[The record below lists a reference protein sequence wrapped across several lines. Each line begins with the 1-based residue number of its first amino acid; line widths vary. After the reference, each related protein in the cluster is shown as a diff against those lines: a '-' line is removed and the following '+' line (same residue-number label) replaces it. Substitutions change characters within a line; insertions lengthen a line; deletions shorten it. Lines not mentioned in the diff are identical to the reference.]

1 MYFFH
6 QIFVPSEIQR
16 HSYIHTPIFSALL
29 NLTFLT
35 LKTQKFK
42 FDKFLPRALS
52 TTQNEPKE
60 PKRSQINPHFDHETA
75 VHILLEEAAYR
86 CFDLAHTD
94 LAHLSPNCTTHLK
107 SLKKGEKPCVL
118 GWFEVGC
125 MIWAQ
130 VNQISASQIK
140 SPAGSIFQKYIYSG
154 VNKANKKDPKIS
166 GVSDDPELSTLRW
179 DWRPWWSKKEHH
191 PHLKFWALS
200 TTSSEGRHP
209 CRSHR
214 GKLFPSQIRSR
225 RNALHSD

>member
-94 LAHLSPNCTTHLK
+94 LAHLSPNRATHLK
-107 SLKKGEKPCVL
+107 WPKNEKVL
-118 GWFEVGC
+118 RGKRGCILEVNVARNARIAHSMYCSTHCMHQIARFGC
-125 MIWAQ
+125 
-130 VNQISASQIK
+130 K
-140 SPAGSIFQKYIYSG
+140 HT
-154 VNKANKKDPKIS
+154 
-166 GVSDDPELSTLRW
+166 STLLCTQFETAVAN
-179 DWRPWWSKKEHH
+179 D
-191 PHLKFWALS
+191 
-200 TTSSEGRHP
+200 
-209 CRSHR
+209 
-214 GKLFPSQIRSR
+214 I
-225 RNALHSD
+225 LHSQWAWERDWFLQLLPQQQDM